1 MPIRIEE
8 RFQVEA
14 PRAQVWAYFSDPM
27 QVAPC
32 LPGATITEVVDERTY
47 KGHVQ
52 IQVGPIAAQYQG
64 VMEIET
70 MDAAAGTLV
79 MAVRAAQIGAV
90 GRAEGRITCQVAPAE
105 HEGAVTDVAVRA
117 ELQVTGRL
125 MQLAGGLIGTVAR
138 QVFGQFAACA
148 RRSILAQGS

>member
-14 PRAQVWAYFSDPM
+14 PRARVWAYFSNPL

-32 LPGATITEVVDERTY
+32 LPGATITEVVDARTY
-47 KGHVQ
+47 NGQVQ
-52 IQVGPIAAQYQG
+52 VQVGPIAARYQG
-64 VMEIET
+64 VMEVET
-70 MDAAAGTLV
+70 IDDAAGTLV
-79 MAVRAAQIGAV
+79 MVVRAAQIGAV
-90 GRAEGRITCQVAPAE
+90 GRAEGRITCQVTPAE
-105 HEGAVTDVAVRA
+105 HDSVVTDVAVRA

-138 QVFGQFAACA
+138 QIFGQFAACA